1 MRGAAIL
8 AGVVLGLA
16 GLLVSVIYLFVIGWG
31 CQGSD
36 ASEPPAPGSTAAAL
50 CDSPAL
56 DGVQL
61 ALGLTALVAP
71 VVGGVIAARRRRPA
85 PLLGSIAVAAGA
97 VAGLG
102 LVLVAV
108 QSATAVLFVGLP
120 LLVCAGAGAV
130 AFRHSRR
137 Q

>member
-1 MRGAAIL
+1 
-8 AGVVLGLA
+8 
-16 GLLVSVIYLFVIGWG
+16 
-31 CQGSD
+31 
-36 ASEPPAPGSTAAAL
+36 
-50 CDSPAL
+50 
-56 DGVQL
+56 
-61 ALGLTALVAP
+61 
-71 VVGGVIAARRRRPA
+71 
-85 PLLGSIAVAAGA
+85 